1 MFGNISKMLEMKK
14 KAEEMKAK
22 IGQLVL
28 TKQLLG
34 VSVTLE
40 GMQKVAAIKFE
51 DDFLVNK
58 SKQEVEEI
66 LVMVINAAQEE
77 LQAKLKEEFSDLT
90 GGLGL

>member
-28 TKQLLG
+28 TKKLLG

-40 GMQKVAAIKFE
+40 GMQKVTSIKFE
-51 DDFLVNK
+51 DDFLVSK

>member
-28 TKQLLG
+28 TKKLLG

-40 GMQKVAAIKFE
+40 GMQKVTSIKFE